1 MFIDKLEKIK
11 EDLNKHNYSKSILFE
26 ECVNNRLNQ
35 NLQIYIKELS
45 YSEEYL
51 LKKKEVTVLQRL
63 RGKKWIIL

>member
-63 RGKKWIIL
+63 RGKK

>member
-1 MFIDKLEKIK
+1 MFIDKLEQIK

-63 RGKKWIIL
+63 RGKK

>member
-35 NLQIYIKELS
+35 NLQSYIKELG

-63 RGKKWIIL
+63 RGKK

>member
-1 MFIDKLEKIK
+1 MFIDKLEQIK

-63 RGKKWIIL
+63 KIKG